1 MNGKKAKRETPREDS
16 GRIKNTRGS
25 FKKKVPVLYA
35 LAAIFLTILFFS
47 NDFGLV
53 DIQKTAIVLAV
64 GIDREEDSFVVTSQ
78 IAAPSA
84 SAGPKASA
92 EAVQVETRGDTVGAA
107 IQKINEK
114 TGWYPKLVFCN
125 LIILGKTATE
135 KNAFESLDFFLRNEY
150 MSDDCNLCCTEG
162 SAGELLSGSSAVEQ
176 ISSLAIGKIL
186 SEHSAKLGLVAAS
199 NLRDFATHYFSSCGC
214 GYMPIVNQSPLTE
227 KGGKEQADG
236 QEEPSGSGK
245 KQGDEGQGEGA
256 AGGSEKEPASVQE
269 RTFTATDTALFS
281 DGIYKGKL
289 TAEETFVFQC
299 IRNDLRL
306 AAFDA
311 EHGGVTYT
319 LLIKKSKAS
328 VKFSVDD
335 YAVPRL
341 KIFVTVKAGLQDLSS
356 SQTIAEIAAPD
367 KTKEA
372 VLKAAEKKFAKAV
385 RSAFE
390 KSRALNCDI
399 FDVKNRLLKYESA
412 YFSAYKDSVLERLL
426 FSAEA
431 KFEQSR

>member
-1 MNGKKAKRETPREDS
+1 M
-16 GRIKNTRGS
+16 
-25 FKKKVPVLYA
+25 
-35 LAAIFLTILFFS
+35 
-47 NDFGLV
+47 
-53 DIQKTAIVLAV
+53 
-64 GIDREEDSFVVTSQ
+64 
-78 IAAPSA
+78 
-84 SAGPKASA
+84 
-92 EAVQVETRGDTVGAA
+92 
-107 IQKINEK
+107 
-114 TGWYPKLVFCN
+114 
-125 LIILGKTATE
+125 E

-199 NLRDFATHYFSSCGC
+199 NLRDFATHYFSCCGC
-214 GYMPIVNQSPLTE
+214 GYMPIVSQRPLTE
-227 KGGKEQADG
+227 KDDKEQADR
-236 QEEPSGSGK
+236 QKEQSGSGK
-245 KQGDEGQGEGA
+245 KQGDEGQGGNPGGE
-256 AGGSEKEPASVQE
+256 AGGKEQ
-269 RTFTATDTALFS
+269 TFTATDTALFS

-289 TAEETFVFQC
+289 TAEETFAFQC

-341 KIFVTVKAGLQDLSS
+341 KISVTVKAGLQDLSS

-372 VLKAAEKKFAKAV
+372 VLKAAGEKFAKAV

-399 FDVKNRLLKYESA
+399 FDVKNRLHKYESA

-431 KFEQSR
+431 KFEPTR

>member
-16 GRIKNTRGS
+16 GRIKGTRGS

-84 SAGPKASA
+84 SADPKASA

-135 KNAFESLDFFLRNEY
+135 KNTFESLDFFLRNEY

-199 NLRDFATHYFSSCGC
+199 NLRDFATHYFSCCGC
-214 GYMPIVNQSPLTE
+214 GYMPIVSQSPLTE
-227 KGGKEQADG
+227 KGSKEQADG
-236 QEEPSGSGK
+236 QKEQSGSGK
-245 KQGDEGQGEGA
+245 KQGDEGQSGNPGGE
-256 AGGSEKEPASVQE
+256 AGGKEQ
-269 RTFTATDTALFS
+269 TFTATNTALFS

-289 TAEETFVFQC
+289 TAEETFAFQC

-341 KIFVTVKAGLQDLSS
+341 KISVTVKAGLQDLSS

-372 VLKAAEKKFAKAV
+372 VLKAAGEKFAKAV
-385 RSAFE
+385 RSVFE

-399 FDVKNRLLKYESA
+399 FDVKNRLHKYESA

-431 KFEQSR
+431 KFEPTR

>member
-16 GRIKNTRGS
+16 GRIKNARGS

-199 NLRDFATHYFSSCGC
+199 NLRDFATHYFSCCGC
-214 GYMPIVNQSPLTE
+214 GYMPIVSQSPLTE
-227 KGGKEQADG
+227 KGSKEQADG
-236 QEEPSGSGK
+236 QKEQSGSGK
-245 KQGDEGQGEGA
+245 KQGDEGQSGNPGGE
-256 AGGSEKEPASVQE
+256 AGGKEQ
-269 RTFTATDTALFS
+269 TFTATNTALFS

-289 TAEETFVFQC
+289 TAEETFAFQC

-341 KIFVTVKAGLQDLSS
+341 KISVTVKAGLQDLSS
-356 SQTIAEIAAPD
+356 SQTIAEIAVPD

-372 VLKAAEKKFAKAV
+372 VLKAAGEKFAKAV
-385 RSAFE
+385 RSVFE

-399 FDVKNRLLKYESA
+399 FDVKNRLHKYESA

-431 KFEQSR
+431 KFEPTR

>member
-1 MNGKKAKRETPREDS
+1 MNWKKAKRETPREDS
-16 GRIKNTRGS
+16 GRIKGTRGS

-84 SAGPKASA
+84 SADPKASA

-199 NLRDFATHYFSSCGC
+199 NLRDFATHYFSCCGC
-214 GYMPIVNQSPLTE
+214 GYMPIVSQSPLTE
-227 KGGKEQADG
+227 KGSKEQADG
-236 QEEPSGSGK
+236 QKEQSGSGK
-245 KQGDEGQGEGA
+245 KQGDEGQSGNPGGE
-256 AGGSEKEPASVQE
+256 AGGKEQ
-269 RTFTATDTALFS
+269 TFTATNTALFS

-289 TAEETFVFQC
+289 TAEETFAFQC

-399 FDVKNRLLKYESA
+399 FDVKNRLQKYESA

-431 KFEQSR
+431 KFEQAR